1 MQPHAKC
8 HSARA
13 AASCSSAAMWQLK
26 DWAWLLLCL
35 GGPALRL
42 PHFGTPTGTHL
53 VNKLLAS
60 YAAPAAA
67 QKSQFK

>member
-35 GGPALRL
+35 GGL
-42 PHFGTPTGTHL
+42 PCGCPTLAHPPGTHL
-53 VNKLLAS
+53 VNKSLAS
-60 YAAPAAA
+60 
-67 QKSQFK
+67 